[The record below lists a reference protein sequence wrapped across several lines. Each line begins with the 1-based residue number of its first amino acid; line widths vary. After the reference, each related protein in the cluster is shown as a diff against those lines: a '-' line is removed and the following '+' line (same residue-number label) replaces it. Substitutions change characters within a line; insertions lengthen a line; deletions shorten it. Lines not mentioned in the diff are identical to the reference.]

1 MAADKKT
8 KLLARQLFKLSLAD
22 GQVSADQVSGVLGW
36 VNKHSPR
43 HPLALLKLYQ
53 RLITTELAQ
62 SQAPSS
68 PHAGPLAAGVIA
80 QIEQALTKKYHRP
93 IKATATPDATLLAG
107 IRVRI
112 GDDVYESSVANQL
125 ASLSV

>member
-8 KLLARQLFKLSLAD
+8 KLLARQLFKLSLAN
-22 GQVSADQVSGVLGW
+22 GQVSADLVSGVLGW
-36 VNKHSPR
+36 VDKHAPR
-43 HPLALLKLYQ
+43 HPIALLQLYQ

-62 SQAPSS
+62 SQAVVG
-68 PHAGPLAAGVIA
+68 HAGPLASGVIA

-93 IKATATPDATLLAG
+93 ITATATPDATLLAG

>member
-8 KLLARQLFKLSLAD
+8 KLLAKQLFKLSLAN
-22 GQVSADQVSGVLGW
+22 GQVSADLVSGVLGW
-36 VNKHSPR
+36 VDKNSPR
-43 HPLALLKLYQ
+43 HPIALLQLYQ
-53 RLITTELAQ
+53 RLIATELAQ
-62 SQAPSS
+62 SQAVVG
-68 PHAGPLAAGVIA
+68 HAGPLGSNVVA
-80 QIEQALTKKYHRP
+80 QIEQALTKKYRRP
-93 IKATATPDATLLAG
+93 ISATAVFEPSLLAG

>member
-8 KLLARQLFKLSLAD
+8 KLLARQLFKLSLAN
-22 GQVSADQVSGVLGW
+22 GQVSADLVSGVLGW

-43 HPLALLKLYQ
+43 HPIALLQLYQ

-62 SQAPSS
+62 SQAVVG
-68 PHAGPLAAGVIA
+68 HAGPLAAGVIA
-80 QIEQALTKKYHRP
+80 QIEQALTKKYRRP
-93 IKATATPDATLLAG
+93 ITATATPDATLLAG

>member
-8 KLLARQLFKLSLAD
+8 KLLAHQLFKLSLAD
-22 GQVSADQVSGVLGW
+22 GQVSAEQVSGVLGW

-43 HPLALLKLYQ
+43 QPVTLLKIYQ
-53 RLITTELAQ
+53 RLIATELSR
-62 SQAPSS
+62 SQAIVA
-68 PHAGPLAAGVIA
+68 HAGPLGAGVIA
-80 QIEQALTKKYHRP
+80 QIEKAMTKKYSRP
-93 IKATATPDATLLAG
+93 ITATAAPDATLLAG

-112 GDDVYESSVANQL
+112 GDDVYESSAASQL

>member
-8 KLLARQLFKLSLAD
+8 KLLARQLFKLSLAN
-22 GQVSADQVSGVLGW
+22 GQVSADLVSGVLGW

-43 HPLALLKLYQ
+43 HPIALLQLYQ

-62 SQAPSS
+62 SQAVVG
-68 PHAGPLAAGVIA
+68 HAGPLAAGVIA

-93 IKATATPDATLLAG
+93 ITATATPDATLLAG